1 MLPINGAVDG
11 SYTPTGIA
19 VGQIYLTQTLS
30 HLHYE
35 NSFCLSKHVILGYV
49 HTASSSYS
57 SAVCR
62 KVSWLGSYMID

>member
-11 SYTPTGIA
+11 SYTPMGVA

-30 HLHYE
+30 RLHYE
-35 NSFCLSKHVILGYV
+35 HFFCLSKHVILGYV
-49 HTASSSYS
+49 HTALSSYS

-62 KVSWLGSYMID
+62 KVSWLGTYTID